1 MPRAPKQ
8 QSPAATA
15 LRFSLVFATLS
26 VWFMPAGCRP
36 LEWRPPNQFSD
47 VSERAPM
54 PNPFAAP
61 NDATVSYMPMI
72 KVRLIMIKV
81 PVGTASDSEELW
93 SCLNEEAVDLSR
105 SGDLGAN
112 GFRIGLAPRE
122 GWGELSGLL
131 KRMTGRRH
139 VEHLLRS
146 VPGNPLHITIKQHQ
160 PIQTVFLFHHDRTL
174 SGSDYPPGDNL
185 LTIVCTFDEDD
196 PNRVIVAGCPQIRST
211 RRTSY
216 IVRRRGKV
224 TRAFRRVLFP
234 FLPLAFRL
242 TIQSGDLIV
251 IGPGPGALRP
261 SSVGHHFLVDNNGGI
276 EFETVL
282 VLIPEIEFAPVKH
295 VPARAPVR
303 GGA

>member
-15 LRFSLVFATLS
+15 LRFSLILATLS
-26 VWFMPAGCRP
+26 AWFAPAGCKPSESRP
-36 LEWRPPNQFSD
+36 RNRFAGLGEPVR
-47 VSERAPM
+47 M
-54 PNPFAAP
+54 PGTLAAAD
-61 NDATVSYMPMI
+61 DATVSYMPMI
-72 KVRLIMIKV
+72 KVRLVTIQV

-105 SGDLGAN
+105 SGGLGVN

-131 KRMTGRRH
+131 KRMTGRRQ

-146 VPGNPLHITIKQHQ
+146 LPGNPLHITIKQHQ
-160 PIQTVFLFHHDRTL
+160 PIQTVFLFHEDRTL

-211 RRTSY
+211 RHTSH
-216 IVRRRGKV
+216 IVRRRGKIAR
-224 TRAFRRVLFP
+224 TSRRVIFP

-261 SSVGHHFLVDNNGGI
+261 SSVGHHFLVDGNGGI
-276 EFETVL
+276 ESETVL
-282 VLIPEIEFAPVKH
+282 VLIPEVELAPVKH
-295 VPARAPVR
+295 VPAAAPVR
-303 GGA
+303 GGV